1 MSEKVLN
8 EARTSELWSKVKEY
22 VTEHGGSGSSD
33 VSPGGGITNWS
44 DISTIMHT
52 VILRADSWD
61 EDGIQTV
68 SVLGVVANEAMQ
80 LIQPM
85 PFTASQSLYYACN
98 INCVSQTTDSLTFK
112 ATTIPQNDLTIYVA
126 VINVQAIYGDNG
138 NVPVLAHE
146 WWSPEMTS
154 DATPVPYIATSS
166 EIYRNQGFAYSTF
179 GKREG
184 DYQFVQLATSE
195 EDVYVQIYLQNLLSI
210 GGFRIYTPMTGDYAI
225 LKGPIKQFSF
235 YGSNDGILWTKLK
248 TILDLSSS
256 VWKANTAVEFM
267 LDSIATFKY
276 YKLANLVTSDTS
288 AYVSVGV
295 IEFYI

>member
-22 VTEHGGSGSSD
+22 VTEHGGNGSSD

-52 VILRADSWD
+52 VILHADTWD
-61 EDGIQTV
+61 EDGTQTV

-98 INCVSQTTDSLTFK
+98 INCISQTTDSLTFK
-112 ATTIPQNDLTIYVA
+112 AATIPQNDLTIYVA
-126 VINVQAIYGDNG
+126 VINIQAIYGDNG

-146 WWSPEMTS
+146 WWNPEMTS
-154 DATPVPYIATSS
+154 DATPVPYIVTSS
-166 EIYRNQGFAYSTF
+166 NLYRGSSPAYVVFDGTVNDSTPIKFLTADPLIYI
-179 GKREG
+179 
-184 DYQFVQLATSE
+184 
-195 EDVYVQIYLQNLLSI
+195 QIYLQNLLSI
-210 GGFRIYTPMTGDYAI
+210 GGFRIYTVTTHEEFMPH
-225 LKGPIKQFSF
+225 SF
-235 YGSNDGILWTKLK
+235 TFQGSNDGQTWTTLK
-248 TILDLSSS
+248 TVTGLT
-256 VWKANTAVEFM
+256 VNTWNVTKPIEFM
-267 LDSIATFKY
+267 LDNIATFRY
-276 YKLANLVTSDTS
+276 YKVSDI
-288 AYVSVGV
+288 VGISSQALTIGE